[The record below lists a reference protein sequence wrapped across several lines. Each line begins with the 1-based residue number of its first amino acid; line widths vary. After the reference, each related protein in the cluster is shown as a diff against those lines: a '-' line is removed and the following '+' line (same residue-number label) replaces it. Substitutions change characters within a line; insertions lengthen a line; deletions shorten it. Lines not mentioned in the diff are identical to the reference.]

1 MNFDLD
7 SLAASKQTTYRL
19 VVGHNPGDNP
29 EEVGFVIVGPNSE
42 EYDRASREAAIEGI
56 QAAEKRRD
64 QPPAEPG
71 SRESAEQLIE
81 RTDSSNRMVIR
92 HCTVDWFGFRRNGE
106 LVQFSQNDLDALLK
120 SRPNWRVRIL
130 RAIEDSGNFG
140 EG

>member
-7 SLAASKQTTYRL
+7 SLASSKQTTYR
-19 VVGHNPGDNP
+19 VVIGHNPGEPP
-29 EEVGFVIVGPNSE
+29 EEVGFVVVGPNSE

-64 QPPAEPG
+64 LPPATPG

-81 RTDSSNRMVIR
+81 RTDASNRTVVQ

-106 LVQFSQNDLDALLK
+106 LVKFSKGDLHELLK
-120 SRPNWRVRIL
+120 SRPTWRVRIL
-130 RAIEDSGNFG
+130 RAIEDSENFG
-140 EG
+140 GG